1 MSNWG
6 GSSTAG
12 DTTRGGTKR
21 LSQEDLRE
29 KRERGFSLT
38 GLQAVKLREY
48 NALYDPNMRHFF
60 ESRNNQYFLYRTGQ
74 IDSNGRVIDLDKNKS
89 KLFILEREF
98 KEAEKIEERRQ
109 KEEMEMRYRVQRK
122 RFNELE
128 KMRKLEILQKL
139 KEERDV
145 SKEIV
150 DILKLS
156 QTGGF
161 DARNSVSRSSS
172 KGRKIGTASTNGSF
186 FVTDGSR

>member
-109 KEEMEMRYRVQRK
+109 KEEMEMRVSYTIPFLFLLNLHLITHFLSISIVY
-122 RFNELE
+122 
-128 KMRKLEILQKL
+128 
-139 KEERDV
+139 KENV
-145 SKEIV
+145 
-150 DILKLS
+150 LM
-156 QTGGF
+156 
-161 DARNSVSRSSS
+161 N
-172 KGRKIGTASTNGSF
+172 
-186 FVTDGSR
+186 